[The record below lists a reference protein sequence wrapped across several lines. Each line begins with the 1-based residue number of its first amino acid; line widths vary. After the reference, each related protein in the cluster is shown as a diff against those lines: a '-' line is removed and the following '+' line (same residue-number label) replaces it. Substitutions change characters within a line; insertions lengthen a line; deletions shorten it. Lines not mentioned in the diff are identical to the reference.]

1 MKSLIVWLLLLFG
14 TASLA
19 GAQTVIDLNRGRVES
34 AKVQPNLHPNPFNKS
49 RIMARDKALAQE
61 DARIYGECLQSAFQ
75 YLALDS
81 LGKAQRKF
89 EEALRLQPKAAGNY
103 LIHDQLGRIFFT
115 RNQPKDA
122 VRAFSEALRLH
133 PEATETRWLR
143 ANAHSVLEQ
152 WEAVVEDC
160 TTMLEQTAPGD
171 TAQQHKVLLLR
182 TDAYKHL
189 QNYAKAEADLRAI
202 LAFAPNDVQAHLLMA
217 MMQEQQGKTE
227 EALLRLNIL
236 MERHPQLVAARLLHA
251 QMAIEQE
258 DYDVA
263 LDDYNAAIATTPN
276 DGSLYVQRAALYL
289 LTHRTHAATAD
300 LNKARQ
306 LGCSESEIAAYLSPK
321 K

>member
-1 MKSLIVWLLLLFG
+1 MKSLLFLFLLFG
-14 TASLA
+14 SVLTG
-19 GAQTVIDLNRGRVES
+19 GAQTVIDLNTGTVES
-34 AKVQPNLHPNPFNKS
+34 AKVHPSLHPNPFNKA
-49 RIMARDKALAQE
+49 RIMERDKAMAQE

-133 PEATETRWLR
+133 PEATETRRLR
-143 ANAHSVLEQ
+143 ANAYSAMNHWGQ
-152 WEAVVEDC
+152 VVEDC
-160 TTMLEQTAPGD
+160 STVLAQTAPAD
-171 TAQQHKVLLLR
+171 TAQRHEMLLLR

-189 QNYAKAEADLRAI
+189 QAYDKAEADLRAI
-202 LAFAPNDVQAHLLMA
+202 LAFTPYDVQAHLLTAIMEEEQGRVDEA
-217 MMQEQQGKTE
+217 M
-227 EALLRLNIL
+227 LRLSML
-236 MERHPQLVAARLLHA
+236 KERHPRLVLARLLHA
-251 QMAIEQE
+251 QMAMAQK

-263 LDDYNAAIATTPN
+263 LNDYNEALEITPD
-276 DGSLYVQRAALYL
+276 DGTLYVQRAALYFAL
-289 LTHRTHAATAD
+289 DRPHAATAD

-306 LGCSESEIAAYLSPK
+306 LGCSESVIASARPHK